1 MISGERVRARRAWLF
16 AALIAGFSLRLV
28 ALPLEGTGD
37 VRIWKVWSF
46 GAAYDVTGMY
56 GVGGSPPEQRIVR
69 WDGDAM
75 TVDYPPVAL
84 YELAIVGRFYSWMD
98 PRFSDAPAL
107 NVLVKVPGLLF
118 EIGLVALVLT
128 WGRRRCGE
136 AAAHWT
142 AIALSLNPALILD
155 GAVLG
160 YLDPTMFVPA
170 TIAVVAAWAGAPW
183 IAGVLAALAVLTKAQ
198 AIFVMPVVV
207 ALMARRRSRRW
218 LNLAELAAAGAMA
231 AVLVLLPYVLR
242 GSWWNLVN
250 ALSRLAAHDMVSA
263 QAANIWW
270 IFTWFVRVTDSVQD
284 WGWWGALTQE
294 VRILMITTTVA
305 IGYPNPRLAGMAL
318 VGLALACAVWWSSR
332 VRTLGEAAALAGWS
346 MYAYVVL
353 AAQVH
358 ENHLVPVVP
367 LLAIAAGLERRFR
380 TVFWAVTAI
389 AALNLYL
396 FYGIVPGMPPM
407 LRRHHTIIDASVLL
421 SVVNVAVFVWFTRI
435 AGAGFRRSSARPQTS
450 G

>member
-1 MISGERVRARRAWLF
+1 MISGERVRARRGWLF
-16 AALIAGFSLRLV
+16 AALLAGFGLRIV
-28 ALPLEGTGD
+28 ALPLGGTGD

-69 WDGDAM
+69 WDGEAM

-98 PRFSDAPAL
+98 PRFSEAPAL
-107 NVLVKVPGLLF
+107 NVLVKLPGLLF
-118 EIGLVALVLT
+118 EFGLVALVLT
-128 WGRRRCGE
+128 WGRRRWGE

-160 YLDPTMFVPA
+160 YLDPAMFVPLA
-170 TIAVVAAWAGAPW
+170 IAVMLAWAGAPW
-183 IAGVLAALAVLTKAQ
+183 LAGVLAAGAVLTKAQ

-207 ALMARRRSRRW
+207 ALVARRRPGRW
-218 LNLAELAAAGAMA
+218 QSLGAFVAAGGLAAI
-231 AVLVLLPYVLR
+231 VVLLPYVLR

-263 QAANIWW
+263 QAVNIWW
-270 IFTWFVRVTDSVQD
+270 IFTWVVRVMDSVQD

-305 IGYPNPRLAGMAL
+305 IGYPNPRL
-318 VGLALACAVWWSSR
+318 VGLALVGFALATAVWWSSR
-332 VRTLGEAAALAGWS
+332 VRTLGEAGALAGWS
-346 MYAYVVL
+346 MYAYVML

-358 ENHLVPVVP
+358 ENHLVPAIP
-367 LLAIAAGLERRFR
+367 LLAVAGGFEKRFR
-380 TVFWAVTAI
+380 PVCWGVSAI

-396 FYGIVPGMPPM
+396 FYGIGPGLVPIV
-407 LRRHHTIIDASVLL
+407 RRHHTIIDASVLL
-421 SVVNVAVFVWFTRI
+421 SVVNVAVFVWFTRLLV
-435 AGAGFRRSSARPQTS
+435 RRRPAS
-450 G
+450 GGP